1 MATVSYHLISELACH
16 HYWSM
21 TASYQEQSWT
31 NNLAAPTDVILH
43 QLSHEMTEHD
53 KKNKNKTSGTAPI
66 SKERK
71 ENYLTKI
78 LINPTSHRKHI

>member
-53 KKNKNKTSGTAPI
+53 KKKTWYSTHFQG
-66 SKERK
+66 KKRK
-71 ENYLTKI
+71 LPN
-78 LINPTSHRKHI
+78 

>member
-53 KKNKNKTSGTAPI
+53 KKKQVVQHPFP
-66 SKERK
+66 RK
-71 ENYLTKI
+71 EKKI
-78 LINPTSHRKHI
+78 T

>member
-31 NNLAAPTDVILH
+31 NNLAAPIGVILQ

-53 KKNKNKTSGTAPI
+53 KKKTSGTAPI

-71 ENYLTKI
+71 ENYLTKF
-78 LINPTSHRKHI
+78 